1 VVVNTGVYFLRSKT
15 PEMKNPSGGLSLEY
29 TMRTRILLLCLAVLS
44 LCASSLFAQMQRQT
58 LDFEDFAGPS
68 RFDTAHPPVRELSAS
83 VSGGEVL
90 RNPSRAPTGKTAVYG
105 TSFAC
110 SGCLPEISIHFNQ
123 KVSDVQISLR
133 SQHILAV
140 SYTAEDEQGELQKVN
155 LAEGFRPGADALE
168 LPFQNIRQI
177 TITDN
182 APDWSLT
189 MDSVIFAAGNSPI
202 LIDPVVARLLKG
214 PAVTTNVNALATAT
228 TGFVQGA
235 AADGTAQ
242 VVIRIPAANVGQ
254 TFTITVINDQGQ
266 ISTSVP
272 NDGGVMA
279 LGANL
284 NTLAS
289 SLTVTAVTTL
299 KGTEAFAIYRGPVNF
314 SRGSQDDDL
323 TTRSVSLS
331 AVSTSGTTNTAVT
344 VARPPVVL
352 VHGLW
357 GDASSF
363 DDFTPLITDTN
374 FSISYAVYD
383 APITG
388 ITSTVPTFSSSI
400 ESTIEANS
408 LGFAYN
414 APGVVTQIANFIA
427 AYRTTANIAAVKAD
441 IVAHSMG
448 GDITRT
454 SLLLKGFL
462 ANNTFGAGPINKLIT
477 VATPHL
483 GTPVAADMLTS
494 SNSCVRNT
502 LAGYGD
508 IALQS
513 VTFSGHT
520 AHGAVVDLIGDGFG
534 GGLSAALK
542 NMKAV
547 QPFPTAYIAGIAT
560 STNLNS
566 LNCLLCNAEALR
578 VLCSGNPLAKDLTA
592 KNWPKIF
599 GQDNDTIVPLDSAL
613 NNLSGQQYSGVIH
626 SAGLETLDFDGPS
639 VLDAAPNIS
648 SEVITLL
655 NESPTGSDFH

>member
-1 VVVNTGVYFLRSKT
+1 
-15 PEMKNPSGGLSLEY
+15 
-29 TMRTRILLLCLAVLS
+29 MRTRILLLYPAVLS
-44 LCASSLFAQMQRQT
+44 LCATSLFAQTQKQT

-68 RFDTAHPPVRELSAS
+68 RFDTVQPPVRELSAV

-90 RNPSRAPTGKTAVYG
+90 RNPSLDSAGKTAVYG
-105 TSFAC
+105 TSSAC

-123 KVSDVQISLR
+123 KVSDVRISLR
-133 SQHILAV
+133 SQHVLAV
-140 SYTAEDEQGELQKVN
+140 SYTAEDELGGLQRVN

-177 TITDN
+177 TIADN

-189 MDSVIFAAGNSPI
+189 MDSVIFAAGSSPI
-202 LIDPVVARLLKG
+202 LIDPVVARLLEG
-214 PAVTTNVNALATAT
+214 PAVTTNVNAIAAAT

-235 AADGTAQ
+235 AADGTTQ

-254 TFTITVINDQGQ
+254 SFAITVINDQGQ
-266 ISTSVP
+266 TSTSIP
-272 NDGGVMA
+272 NDGGLMA
-279 LGANL
+279 LGASL

-289 SLTVTAVTTL
+289 SLTVNAVSTA
-299 KGTEAFAIYRGPVNF
+299 KGAEAFAIYRGPVNF
-314 SRGSQDDDL
+314 SRGSQDDAL
-323 TTRSVSLS
+323 TMRSVSLS
-331 AVSTSGTTNTAVT
+331 VVSTSGTTSTAVT

-357 GDASSF
+357 GEASSF
-363 DDFTPLITDTN
+363 DNFTPLITDPN
-374 FSISYAVYD
+374 FSINYAVYD
-383 APITG
+383 SPITG
-388 ITSTVPTFSSSI
+388 ITNTVPTFSSSI
-400 ESTIEANS
+400 ESTIESNS

-414 APGVVTQIANFIA
+414 APGVLTQINNFIA
-427 AYRTTANIAAVKAD
+427 AYRTTANVAGVKAD
-441 IVAHSMG
+441 VVTHSMG
-448 GDITRT
+448 GDIART
-454 SLLLKGFL
+454 SFLLKGFL
-462 ANNTFGAGPINKLIT
+462 ANSTFGAGPINKLIT

-483 GTPVAADMLTS
+483 GTPVAADMLAN

-513 VTFSGHT
+513 VTFSGKT
-520 AHGAVVDLIGDGFG
+520 AHGAVVDLVGNGLG

-542 NMKAV
+542 SLKAV

-560 STNLNS
+560 SVNLNGLS
-566 LNCLLCNAEALR
+566 CLICNAEALR
-578 VLCSGNPLAKDLTA
+578 VLCSGNPLAKSLTA

-613 NNLSGQQYSGVIH
+613 NNLTGLEYSGVIH
-626 SAGLETLDFDGPS
+626 TAGLETLDFNGPS

-655 NESPTGSDFH
+655 NEEPTGSDFH